1 MTLTIDKIL
10 YSNLLAEIRPQ
21 VIETE
26 EEYDR
31 ILAIVERLTFSKT
44 LTPEERVLLELLVQL
59 IETYESEMY
68 PIDESTPDQ
77 ILQHLI
83 EVTGTCEGDL
93 VGVIGASD
101 VVSDVVNNKR
111 SISKTQAQALADYFQ
126 VSINLFIYLGRSK
139 SNMNTTIG

>member
-1 MTLTIDKIL
+1 MTITIDKIL
-10 YSNLLAEIRPQ
+10 YSNLLAKITPQ

-31 ILAIVERLTFSKT
+31 ILAIVERFTFSKI
-44 LTPEERVLLELLVQL
+44 LTPEERVLLKLLVQL

-77 ILQHLI
+77 ILQHLL
-83 EVTGTCEGDL
+83 EVTGTCQGDL

-101 VVSDVVNNKR
+101 VVSEIVNNKR
-111 SISKTQAQALADYFQ
+111 SISKTQAKALADYFQ
-126 VSINLFIYLGRSK
+126 VSINLFI
-139 SNMNTTIG
+139 

>member
-1 MTLTIDKIL
+1 MLNMTKPSGKMTIIIDKIL
-10 YSNLLAEIRPQ
+10 YSNLLAEITPQ

-31 ILAIVERLTFSKT
+31 ILAIVERFTFSKI
-44 LTPEERVLLELLVQL
+44 LTPEERVLLKLLVQL

-77 ILQHLI
+77 ILQHLL
-83 EVTGTCEGDL
+83 EVTGTCQGDL

-101 VVSDVVNNKR
+101 VVSEIVNNKR
-111 SISKTQAQALADYFQ
+111 SISKTQAKALADYFQ
-126 VSINLFIYLGRSK
+126 VSINLFI
-139 SNMNTTIG
+139 

>member
-10 YSNLLAEIRPQ
+10 YSNLLAEITPQ

-31 ILAIVERLTFSKT
+31 ILGIVEGLTFSKT
-44 LTPEERVLLELLVQL
+44 LTPEERALLKLLVQL

-77 ILQHLI
+77 ILQHLM

>member
-10 YSNLLAEIRPQ
+10 YSNLLAEITPQ

-44 LTPEERVLLELLVQL
+44 LTPEERVLLKLLVQL

-83 EVTGTCEGDL
+83 
-93 VGVIGASD
+93 
-101 VVSDVVNNKR
+101 
-111 SISKTQAQALADYFQ
+111 
-126 VSINLFIYLGRSK
+126 
-139 SNMNTTIG
+139 

>member
-1 MTLTIDKIL
+1 MLNMTKPSGKMTIIIDKIL
-10 YSNLLAEIRPQ
+10 YSNLLAEITPQ

-31 ILAIVERLTFSKT
+31 ILAIVERFTFSKI
-44 LTPEERVLLELLVQL
+44 LTPEERVLLKLLVQL

-77 ILQHLI
+77 ILQHLM
-83 EVTGTCEGDL
+83 EVTGTCQGDL

-101 VVSDVVNNKR
+101 VVSEIVNNKR
-111 SISKTQAQALADYFQ
+111 SISKTQAKALADYFQ
-126 VSINLFIYLGRSK
+126 VSINLFI
-139 SNMNTTIG
+139 

>member
-44 LTPEERVLLELLVQL
+44 LTPEERVLLKLLVQL

-77 ILQHLI
+77 ILQHLM

>member
-44 LTPEERVLLELLVQL
+44 LTPEERVLLKLLVQL

>member
-44 LTPEERVLLELLVQL
+44 LTPEERVLLKLLVQL

-68 PIDESTPDQ
+68 PIDESTP
-77 ILQHLI
+77 
-83 EVTGTCEGDL
+83 
-93 VGVIGASD
+93 
-101 VVSDVVNNKR
+101 
-111 SISKTQAQALADYFQ
+111 
-126 VSINLFIYLGRSK
+126 
-139 SNMNTTIG
+139 